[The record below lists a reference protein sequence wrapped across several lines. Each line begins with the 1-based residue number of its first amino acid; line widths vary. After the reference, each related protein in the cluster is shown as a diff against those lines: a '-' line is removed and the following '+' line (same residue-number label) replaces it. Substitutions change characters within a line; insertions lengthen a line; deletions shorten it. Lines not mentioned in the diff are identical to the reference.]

1 MDSISV
7 QTDMLHLRKANPTLV
22 FLLIAFGVPW
32 SVQLFMALKRIP
44 LIPVWPGLIVANSFC
59 SVAGFVA
66 AYCELGWAGVTELG
80 RRCVRYRASKG
91 WWAYTLL
98 LNFGIANVITLAYG
112 LVHGVVGPLRLQDLA
127 RQWWLPFTFLFG
139 FMFGPL
145 GEEAGWR
152 GYLLP
157 RLLRQHSPLVS
168 SLILGLISAFWHFP
182 VGLLVG
188 SALYFHSVMG
198 LLLFTAGAMCMNI
211 LITILV
217 LHTRMSVLH
226 AIVFHWTIMPSVTI
240 SEIIF
245 PPVQQP
251 PDWVR
256 AIGLIAVTLVATMIF
271 RKRLWRA
278 PLPSS
283 ASSNSENEQ
292 VVRLM

>member
-1 MDSISV
+1 
-7 QTDMLHLRKANPTLV
+7 MLHLRKANPTLV

-32 SVQLFMALKRIP
+32 SVQIFMALKRIP

-80 RRCVRYRASKG
+80 HRCVRYRASKG

-98 LNFGIANVITLAYG
+98 LNFGIASVTTLAYG

-127 RQWWLPFTFLFG
+127 HQWWLPFTFLAG
-139 FMFGPL
+139 FIFGPL

-157 RLLRQHSPLVS
+157 RLLRHHSPLVS

-182 VGLLVG
+182 VGLIVG
-188 SALYFHSVMG
+188 SASYFHSVMG
-198 LLLFTAGAMCMNI
+198 LLLFTAGAICMNI

-217 LHTRMSVLH
+217 LHTGMSVLH
-226 AIVFHWTIMPSVTI
+226 AIVFHWTIMPSATI

-245 PPVQQP
+245 PPIQQP
-251 PDWVR
+251 PDWVL
-256 AIGLIAVTLVATMIF
+256 AIGLIAVTVVATVIF
-271 RKRLWRA
+271 RKATLA
-278 PLPSS
+278 DPLPSS

-292 VVRLM
+292 VVRLT

>member
-1 MDSISV
+1 
-7 QTDMLHLRKANPTLV
+7 MLHLRKANPTLV

-32 SVQLFMALKRIP
+32 SVQIFMALKRIP

-80 RRCVRYRASKG
+80 HRCVRYRASKG

-98 LNFGIANVITLAYG
+98 LNFGIASVTTLAYG

-127 RQWWLPFTFLFG
+127 HQWWLPFTFLAG
-139 FMFGPL
+139 FIFGPL

-157 RLLRQHSPLVS
+157 RLLRHHSPLVS
-168 SLILGLISAFWHFP
+168 SSILGLISAFWHFP
-182 VGLLVG
+182 VGLIVG
-188 SALYFHSVMG
+188 SASYFHSVMG

-226 AIVFHWTIMPSVTI
+226 AIVFHWTIMPSATI

-245 PPVQQP
+245 PPIQQP
-251 PDWVR
+251 PDWVL
-256 AIGLIAVTLVATMIF
+256 AIGLIAVTVVATVIF
-271 RKRLWRA
+271 RKRLWRTPC
-278 PLPSS
+278 PLPHLAILKTSRSS
-283 ASSNSENEQ
+283 D
-292 VVRLM
+292 